1 MTSVAKI
8 RTENHCRT
16 QANSPK
22 KKDGAGPFGDVH
34 FENQGRITM
43 TTFFIVVVAMIG
55 SVPASRWV
63 FDTLM
68 GTANDAAYRAA
79 FADIV
84 DKYYEDTTH

>member
-1 MTSVAKI
+1 
-8 RTENHCRT
+8 
-16 QANSPK
+16 
-22 KKDGAGPFGDVH
+22 
-34 FENQGRITM
+34 M

-55 SVPASRWV
+55 SVPASRWL